1 MPNNKGV
8 VKNLQPNGASIP
20 IVAIGASAGGLEAIS
35 QILENLSPATGLAF
49 VYIQHISP
57 THNSQLSSILGRVT
71 KMPVVEAGD
80 LQKVLADHVY
90 IIPPNKDMEIVDG
103 FLTLIPRKPKPSIDM
118 PIDKF
123 FMSLAERQKAGAI
136 GVVLSGLAHDG
147 TLGLK
152 AIKVAGGITIVQD
165 ETAKYQSMPKSAI
178 AEGIVDLILSPQQ
191 IAKEL
196 ERLSK
201 QPELLYFNDSFT
213 DQEENDTSD
222 EDLKNILGY
231 LNKTLE
237 VDFSNYKIT
246 TIRRRIIRR
255 MLLYKL
261 ENLQEYFEYLRKQH
275 AEADILYN
283 DLLINVTNFFR
294 DKDTMEYLKKVLL
307 PQVIKNK
314 QPRETIRIWVPAC
327 STGQEAYSI
336 AILLMEVIG
345 DLGIANISIQIFASD
360 LSEMAI
366 AKARIGTYSKSE
378 IQDVSPKRIQR
389 FFSKIEDQYRIN
401 KSIRDLCVFAPH
413 NVLRDPPFSRLDLI
427 SCRNLLIYL
436 DNNVQQKVISTF
448 HYALNPDGFL
458 LLGKSETVG
467 GAAFLFSQVE
477 KNHKV
482 YTRRNG
488 ATGKASFD
496 MKPRWSGAVRL
507 EEFDFQK
514 GASRKSSS
522 SVSVNDLDRTI
533 DNLLLS
539 EYVPASVVV
548 DQDLEILQF
557 RGSTGLFLEPSPGK
571 ASFNL
576 LKMARTSM
584 VFELRNTVHK
594 ARKSGQIT
602 KKSGLE
608 VKVGEKIHQVDIE
621 VVPLKNVGE
630 QKLFLVMFK
639 EVTPNQVTESKSTH
653 ARNHRIKQLEEELAS
668 LKDDMHSI
676 IEEQEASNE
685 ELQSANEEIVS
696 SNEELQSINEELETS
711 KEEIESTNEE
721 LLTINQEL
729 QVRNDQ
735 LSEAYGYAEAI
746 FGTIREATLLL
757 DKELRVKSANKAFY
771 NIFRVTEDDT
781 EGRMFYELDNRKWDI
796 PELRHMLEEVIF
808 RGVFIRGFEVKRS
821 FTDLGDKIMLL
832 HGRKVVQ
839 HQRQEAILL
848 VIEDVT
854 EQREVQRL
862 LEERQAWFQDLINN
876 APTLIW
882 VASTDGRVNFLNRAL
897 LEFTGHSMED
907 ELRVGWTQGIHP
919 EERRHYLTSYAVSL
933 QEKKEFSSEY
943 RLMRSDGEY
952 RWMMEISKPMFASTG
967 EFTGFIGTCTEIHL
981 QKTITEELNI
991 RVEQRTHE
999 LSQANE
1005 DLGNANKKLRTT
1017 ADRLQSVLN
1026 AVPAAISLLEVIT
1039 DEEND
1044 PVDFRTSVFNE
1055 PALQLTGETAESIT
1069 EKTVLE
1075 SQPYIKESGL
1085 FDLYIKV
1092 LASGESEYKE
1102 IGNLRKEIDD
1112 SLAFFITR
1120 QVDNSGL
1127 VVTILDI
1134 TERKSAELKII
1145 ETKENLQAVLDSF
1158 PGSIGFLKPVYSD
1171 GRIEDFILAVCN
1183 QRFST
1188 EFDKPLTKLVGMGAS
1203 ELYSYETIELMEA
1216 VLSSGESYYEEVF
1229 DPISEIWTGISIMGH
1244 DHGVVI
1250 TGLNI
1255 NALKQAEQQQS
1266 KWMQELEGSSE
1277 MVQSLA
1283 KMRQYV
1289 KHRGEFLRSTTH
1301 DLRSSVG
1308 VILGATALLDI
1319 IDTEESRARTLT
1331 MIQRNLRKVAEMMNQ
1346 LLDFS
1351 RLESGQEQLHI
1362 TEIDAS
1368 VVLTELAES
1377 VVPIANGKGLEIKY
1391 EGPEILQCQGDEVKI
1406 RRIANNLIVN
1416 AIRYTESG
1424 SVTISWGIEEKLVN
1438 DKKNKT
1444 KNWYFTVADTG
1455 TGMSPDKVNEVTLFN
1470 SDGESKKVTEKN
1482 KLPNGDHSDSGQGI
1496 IPAITDPG
1504 EGIGLYIVKRLCE
1517 LISAK
1522 MEVVSKPGEGTIFRI
1537 SLPMIY

>member
-1 MPNNKGV
+1 MPNSKGDH
-8 VKNLQPNGASIP
+8 KNFGSAGANIP
-20 IVAIGASAGGLEAIS
+20 IVAIGASEGGLEAVS
-35 QILENLSPATGLAF
+35 QILENLSPNTGLAF
-49 VYIQHISP
+49 VYIQRLSP
-57 THNSQLSSILGRVT
+57 DQDNQLSAVLSRVT
-71 KMPVVEAGD
+71 EMPVLEAVH
-80 LQKVLADHVY
+80 LQKILADHVY
-90 IIPPNKDMEIVDG
+90 IIPSDKDMEIVAG
-103 FLTLIPRKPKPSIDM
+103 VLTLIPRMQKPVMDM
-118 PIDKF
+118 PVDQF
-123 FMSLAERQKAGAI
+123 FLSLAERQKAGSI
-136 GVVLSGLAHDG
+136 GIVLSGLAHDG

-165 ETAKYQSMPKSAI
+165 ESARYQSMPKSAI
-178 AEGIVDLILSPQQ
+178 TEGVVDLVLSPVQ

-201 QPELLYFNDSFT
+201 QPYLLHSIDSFT
-213 DQEENDTSD
+213 GQEENDTSD
-222 EDLKNILGY
+222 EDLKNILVY
-231 LNKTLE
+231 LNRTLQ
-237 VDFSNYKIT
+237 VDFSNYKVT

-261 ENLQEYFEYLRKQH
+261 ENLKDYFDYLKKQPD
-275 AEADILYN
+275 EADILYN

-294 DKDTMEYLKKVLL
+294 DPDIMEYLKKVLL
-307 PQVIKNK
+307 PQVIKNR
-314 QPRETIRIWVPAC
+314 QPRETIRVWVPAC
-327 STGQEAYSI
+327 STGQEAYSL
-336 AILLMEVIG
+336 AMLFMEIIG
-345 DLGIANISIQIFASD
+345 DSGIPNISIQIFASD
-360 LSEMAI
+360 LSEIAI
-366 AKARIGTYSKSE
+366 AKARIGAYSRSE
-378 IQDVSPKRIQR
+378 IQDIPPKRLQR
-389 FFSKIEDQYRIN
+389 FFTKIEDQYRIN
-401 KSIRDLCVFAPH
+401 KAVRDLCIFAPH
-413 NVLRDPPFSRLDLI
+413 NVLRDPPFSRLDMI

-436 DNNVQQKVISTF
+436 DNNIQQKVISTF

-482 YTRRNG
+482 YMRRNG
-488 ATGKASFD
+488 AAGKAAFD
-496 MKPRWSGAVRL
+496 IRPRWSGGSRP
-507 EEFDFQK
+507 EEIDSQK
-514 GASRKSSS
+514 GNSRKVVASASP
-522 SVSVNDLDRTI
+522 NDLDKTI

-576 LKMARTSM
+576 LKMARISM
-584 VFELRNTVHK
+584 IFELRNTIHK
-594 ARKSGQIT
+594 ARKTGQVT

-608 VKVGEKIHQVDIE
+608 IKLSEKTHHVEIE
-621 VVPLKNVGE
+621 VVPIKNTGD
-630 QKLFLVMFK
+630 QKLFLVMFR
-639 EVTPNQVTESKSTH
+639 EVKSHLVTESKSTH

-668 LKDDMHSI
+668 LKEDMHSI

-746 FGTIREATLLL
+746 FGTIREATLVL

-771 NIFRVTEDDT
+771 KIFRVSEDDT
-781 EGRMFYELDNRKWDI
+781 EGRMFYELDDRKWDI
-796 PELRHMLEEVIF
+796 PDLRHMLEEVIF
-808 RGVFIRGFEVKRS
+808 RDVFIRGFEVKRN
-821 FTDLGDKIMLL
+821 FTDIGEKIMLL
-832 HGRKVVQ
+832 HARKVVQ

-848 VIEDVT
+848 VIEDIT

-882 VASTDGRVNFLNRAL
+882 VASTDGRVNFLNKAL
-897 LEFTGHSMED
+897 LDFTGHSMEH
-907 ELRVGWTQGIHP
+907 ELRTGWAQGIHP
-919 EERRHYLTSYAVSL
+919 EERKSYLAKYAESVS
-933 QEKKEFSSEY
+933 ERKEFASEY
-943 RLMRSDGEY
+943 RLMRNDGEY
-952 RWMMEISKPMFASTG
+952 RWMIEVSKPMFDNDG
-967 EFTGFIGTCTEIHL
+967 QFTGFIGTCTEIHL
-981 QKTITEELNI
+981 QKTIAEELNS
-991 RVEQRTHE
+991 RVDQRTHE
-999 LSQANE
+999 LSKANE
-1005 DLGNANKKLRTT
+1005 DLESANKQLRLT

-1026 AVPAAISLLEVIT
+1026 AVPAAVSLLEVIT
-1039 DEEND
+1039 DTANE
-1044 PVDFRTSVFNE
+1044 PIDFRTSVFNE
-1055 PALQLTGETAESIT
+1055 PSLKLTGETAESIV

-1075 SQPYIKESGL
+1075 SQPYIRDSGL

-1102 IGNLRKEIDD
+1102 VGNLRKEIDD
-1112 SLAFFITR
+1112 SLSFFITR
-1120 QVDNSGL
+1120 QIDNKGL

-1134 TERKSAELKII
+1134 TERKSAELRTL
-1145 ETKENLQAVLDSF
+1145 EAKENLQAVLDSF
-1158 PGSIGFLKPVYSD
+1158 PGSIGFLKAVYSE
-1171 GRIEDFILAVCN
+1171 GKIEDFTVAVCN
-1183 QRFST
+1183 QKFAM
-1188 EFDKPLTKLVGMGAS
+1188 EFERPLNGLIGVGAS
-1203 ELYSYETIELMEA
+1203 ELYPQETIDLMEA
-1216 VLSSGESYYEEVF
+1216 VLSSGEAYYEEAF
-1229 DPISEIWTGISIMGH
+1229 DPLAEIWTGISIMTH
-1244 DHGVVI
+1244 ENGVVI

-1255 NALKQAEQQQS
+1255 NALKQAEQQQN

-1289 KHRGEFLRSTTH
+1289 RRRGEFLRSTTH

-1308 VILGATALLDI
+1308 IILGATALLDI

-1331 MIQRNLRKVAEMMNQ
+1331 MIQRNLRQVAEMMNQ

-1362 TEIDAS
+1362 TEFNAAEL
-1368 VVLTELAES
+1368 LTELSES
-1377 VVPIANGKGLEIKY
+1377 VVSMALSKGLVVKHS
-1391 EGPEILQCQGDEVKI
+1391 GPEVLKVEGDSVKI
-1406 RRIANNLIVN
+1406 RRIAHNLVLN
-1416 AIRYTESG
+1416 AIRYTEIG
-1424 SVTISWGIEEKLVN
+1424 EVTVKWDFDEKTEN
-1438 DKKNKT
+1438 T
-1444 KNWYFTVADTG
+1444 GTWYFIVADTG
-1455 TGMSPDKVNEVTLFN
+1455 SGISQEKVTEVTLFN
-1470 SDGESKKVTEKN
+1470 SEGENKPEMAIDVDGNNKV
-1482 KLPNGDHSDSGQGI
+1482 
-1496 IPAITDPG
+1496 PAPGSG

-1522 MEVVSKPGEGTIFRI
+1522 MEIISKPGEGTIFKI
-1537 SLPMIY
+1537 SIPAHYQRM